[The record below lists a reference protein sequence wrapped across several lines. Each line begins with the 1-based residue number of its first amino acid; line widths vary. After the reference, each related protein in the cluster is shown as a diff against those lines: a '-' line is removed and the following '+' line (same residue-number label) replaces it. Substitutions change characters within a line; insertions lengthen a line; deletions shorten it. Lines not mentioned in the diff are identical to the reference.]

1 MEAEL
6 AVLTAVEAGEL
17 GEALAVVA
25 YLAGR
30 RVELP
35 AGECNEARRRAL
47 LLLAAGGD
55 LRRELG
61 VDDRAVKALALDLR
75 SEARLRRLAGGLD
88 ELARSARDLPT
99 AREAVLFLVRD
110 LELAWR
116 LYALGLLAEE
126 LAGEEEE
133 EG

>member
-1 MEAEL
+1 VEAEL

-17 GEALAVVA
+17 GEPLAVVA

-55 LRRELG
+55 LRREPG

-133 EG
+133 G